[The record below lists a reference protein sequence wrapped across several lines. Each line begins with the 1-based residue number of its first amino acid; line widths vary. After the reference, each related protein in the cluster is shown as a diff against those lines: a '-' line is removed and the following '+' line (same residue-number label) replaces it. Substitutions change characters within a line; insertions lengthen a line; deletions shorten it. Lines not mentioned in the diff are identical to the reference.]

1 MKTIKLKYLDFNK
14 GSYTT
19 ELGYEYFSGI
29 LSKKYK
35 VELSDEP
42 DYVIYSVFGQ
52 EHLNAKYDNCVKIFF
67 TTECYTPN
75 FNHCDYGIGYDRSR
89 LMTDI
94 SVFHY
99 SPCFSIE
106 NSLT

>member
-42 DYVIYSVFGQ
+42 DYVIQ
-52 EHLNAKYDNCVKIFF
+52 CLVKSI
-67 TTECYTPN
+67 
-75 FNHCDYGIGYDRSR
+75 
-89 LMTDI
+89 LMQSMI
-94 SVFHY
+94 
-99 SPCFSIE
+99 IA
-106 NSLT
+106 